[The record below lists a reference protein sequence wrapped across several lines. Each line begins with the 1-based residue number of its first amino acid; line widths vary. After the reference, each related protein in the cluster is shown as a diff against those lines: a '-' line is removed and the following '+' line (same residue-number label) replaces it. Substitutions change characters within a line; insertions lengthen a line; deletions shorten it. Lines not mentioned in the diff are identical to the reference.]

1 VRKIWEI
8 REVRLTQPQI
18 EIEFG
23 RGDQQPSH
31 KSTVT
36 PFVAENVPDVFR
48 EKAETVLVLDS
59 DAHFGNNLRFCVANH
74 RPDPT
79 KLKLRMA
86 RHRSD
91 VAVMSTAERFAD
103 EKLSLDLLALVIRF
117 KKIYFAANWAQ
128 YDTAAAWS
136 CSRQFRAGSGGQ
148 ALRRGT
154 LCEEVHRARKNWQF

>member
-1 VRKIWEI
+1 MFP
-8 REVRLTQPQI
+8 TS
-18 EIEFG
+18 F
-23 RGDQQPSH
+23 
-31 KSTVT
+31 
-36 PFVAENVPDVFR
+36 
-48 EKAETVLVLDS
+48 ETKQRRSWFSILN
-59 DAHFGNNLRFCVANH
+59 AHFGNNLRFCVANH

-91 VAVMSTAERFAD
+91 VTVMSTAERFAD